1 MPTHEESAAFLRDFR
16 QLTDSQ
22 RARFG
27 RALRRFVADLRAME
41 AGQKTWFRPGLRVKP
56 VRGAPD
62 LFEMSWA
69 PNGRATFS
77 WGDPIIAGTRHVLW
91 HRCGSHDILP

>member
-16 QLTDSQ
+16 Q
-22 RARFG
+22 G
-27 RALRRFVADLRAME
+27 
-41 AGQKTWFRPGLRVKP
+41 WFRRGRRVKP

-77 WGDPIIAGTRHVLW
+77 WGDPVIAGTRHVLW
-91 HRCGSHDILP
+91 HRCGDHNILP

>member
-16 QLTDSQ
+16 HLTDSQ
-22 RARFG
+22 KARFA
-27 RALRRFVADLRAME
+27 RALARFVADLLAME

-69 PNGRATFS
+69 PDGRATIS
-77 WGDPIIAGTRHVLW
+77 WGDPIVSGTRHVLW
-91 HRCGSHDILP
+91 HRCGTHNILP